1 MDWLGHNMGE
11 SVQIQTEEFL
21 ARQATK
27 KAQDVHAQ
35 LEQAN
40 AEILS
45 LKKQLLGCQRS
56 YLQLQAELW
65 KFQNDKLDQLEKTL
79 KSEN

>member
-1 MDWLGHNMGE
+1 MGHNMGE
-11 SVQIQTEEFL
+11 SVQLQTEDFL
-21 ARQATK
+21 ARQAAK
-27 KAQDVHAQ
+27 KEQDVNVQ

-56 YLQLQAELW
+56 YLQLQAELL
-65 KFQNDKLDQLEKTL
+65 KFQSDKLDQLEKTL